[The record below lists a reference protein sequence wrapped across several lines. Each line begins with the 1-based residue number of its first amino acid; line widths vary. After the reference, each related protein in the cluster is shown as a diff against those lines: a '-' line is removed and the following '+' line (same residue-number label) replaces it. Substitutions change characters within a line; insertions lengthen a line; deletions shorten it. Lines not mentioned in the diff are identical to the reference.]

1 MSAARTKSLHV
12 AVTGAIGYLGRLVL
26 PRLLASPRVG
36 RVLALDLAAPEA
48 EDPRLS
54 FAATDLSRSD
64 SGRDLTAALRDFRAD
79 VVVHLAFFTSP
90 VRDAA
95 FAHEVEVAGTG
106 QVLAACA
113 GAGVRR
119 LVMSSTTLVYGA
131 APNHPN
137 FLDELRPLPERAA
150 SPFVADKIEAEQ
162 QVRAFR
168 RSHPDLR
175 SVVLRFAPLLG
186 PTIQS
191 PITRYLGGP
200 VAPVLMGHDPLVQC
214 VHEDDAADAV
224 VLSVLAEASG
234 DYNVCGR
241 GVVPLSTALRLSG
254 ARALPLPLPL
264 ARLTLEGLNA
274 TGVTAVPTHM
284 LDYLRFLWVADGS
297 RAERDLGFKPR
308 YGTREAL
315 LSFAQARSAGP
326 V

>member
-26 PRLLASPRVG
+26 PRLLASPRVAK
-36 RVLALDLAAPEA
+36 VLALDLAAPEA

-64 SGRDLTAALRDFRAD
+64 SARELTTALRDFRAD

-106 QVLAACA
+106 QVLTACA

-131 APNHPN
+131 SATNPN
-137 FLDELRPLPERAA
+137 FLDEDRPLPERAP

-191 PITRYLGGP
+191 PITRYLGGS
-200 VAPVLMGHDPLVQC
+200 VAPVLLGHDPLVQC

-224 VLSVLAEASG
+224 VLAVGAEASG

-241 GVVPLSTALRLSG
+241 GVVPLSAALRLSG
-254 ARALPLPLPL
+254 ARALPLPLPM

-274 TGVTAVPTHM
+274 TGFTAVPPHM

-315 LSFAQARSAGP
+315 LSFAQARRAGP